1 MARNLPPI
9 PNPRTDIP
17 KVIVDILNPIRE
29 ILQVRFL
36 TNASSEKSVT
46 RADLVKLGL
55 VTDDQLNTLDD

>member
-1 MARNLPPI
+1 MARKLPQI
-9 PNPRTDIP
+9 PNPRTDVP
-17 KVIVDILNPIRE
+17 KVIADIINPIRE

-55 VTDDQLNTLDD
+55 VTDEQLNTLDD

>member
-9 PNPRTDIP
+9 PNPRSDVP
-17 KVIVDILNPIRE
+17 KVIADILNPIRE

-36 TNASSEKSVT
+36 TSSSSEKSVT

-55 VTDDQLNTLDD
+55 VTDEQLNNLDD